1 MCYSVK
7 IRKLMNVV
15 IILLTFYL
23 AFLITIYFMQDRM
36 LYYPEREVVQTP
48 LDIGLEY
55 EEVTLQTIDNVTIS
69 GWYIPA
75 KNEKGVLLF
84 CHGNAGNI
92 SHRLESISI
101 FHNLGLSVMIFDYRG
116 YGKSEGNPSEK
127 GTYLDAEAA
136 WNYLVEVNQKSSD
149 RIILFG
155 RSLGAAIASDIAL
168 KKVPAGLILESSFLS
183 VPDMGKKHYPWIP
196 VKYLSKFHYS
206 TGDKIQSIT
215 CPKLII
221 HSPDDEIV
229 PFEHGKSLFEKA
241 GKPKEFMQIKGGHN
255 EGFLVSGDFY
265 IEGLKRFVNTCLKKN

>member
-1 MCYSVK
+1 
-7 IRKLMNVV
+7 
-15 IILLTFYL
+15 
-23 AFLITIYFMQDRM
+23 
-36 LYYPEREVVQTP
+36 
-48 LDIGLEY
+48 
-55 EEVTLQTIDNVTIS
+55 
-69 GWYIPA
+69 
-75 KNEKGVLLF
+75 
-84 CHGNAGNI
+84 
-92 SHRLESISI
+92 
-101 FHNLGLSVMIFDYRG
+101 MIFDYRG

-149 RIILFG
+149 RIIVFG

-221 HSPDDEIV
+221 YSPDDEIV

-241 GKPKEFMQIKGGHN
+241 VKPKEFMQIKGGHN

>member
-1 MCYSVK
+1 M
-7 IRKLMNVV
+7 
-15 IILLTFYL
+15 
-23 AFLITIYFMQDRM
+23 
-36 LYYPEREVVQTP
+36 P

-75 KNEKGVLLF
+75 KHEKGIILF

-92 SHRLESISI
+92 SHRLDSISI

-116 YGKSEGNPSEK
+116 YGKSGGNPSER

-136 WNYLVEVNQKSSD
+136 WNYLVEVKQKSPD

-155 RSLGAAIASDIAL
+155 RSLGAAIAADIAL
-168 KKVPAGLILESSFLS
+168 KKIPAGLILESSFLS
-183 VPDMGKKHYPWIP
+183 VPEMGKKHYPWIP
-196 VKYLSKFHYS
+196 VNYLSKYYYS
-206 TGDKIQSIT
+206 TKDRIKSIT

-241 GKPKEFMQIKGGHN
+241 VQPKEFLQIKGGHN
-255 EGFLVSGDFY
+255 EGFLISGDFY